1 MNLPTNSQILA
12 ATRHVASFA
21 AGAIAMF
28 GLSTKINPDQV
39 VGIINSFGTLISD
52 GVVLIGLVTPVVAGW
67 MAAKSASPASQISAV
82 AANPDV
88 SKIITTPQVAS
99 EHTSE
104 KVVSK

>member
-1 MNLPTNSQILA
+1 MNLPTSAQVLA

-39 VGIINSFGTLISD
+39 TAIINSFGTFVSD
-52 GVVLIGLVTPVVAGW
+52 AVVLIGLITPVVAGYI
-67 MAAKSASPASQISAV
+67 ASQSASPASQITAV

-88 SKIITTPQVAS
+88 SKIITTPAIAAANPS
-99 EHTSE
+99 D
-104 KVVSK
+104 KVVSH